1 MMTLKKLLSER
12 AGKFGEKTF
21 MYFRDR
27 AFSYNEVNDAA
38 NRVGT
43 GLAKL
48 GVKKGGKVCLL
59 IENRPEFVIS
69 FFGPHKIGAVPVP
82 INSNFKASE
91 VEFIASNS
99 GATAII
105 ASPQFMDMVRNV
117 QSRVSALKH
126 IIVLGDD
133 LYGALPF
140 DAFLA
145 EGAQEPEAS
154 VVPEDEA
161 SIIYTS
167 GTSGKPKGVVL
178 THDNYCFDAESIAEG
193 INLTEADRLMCI
205 LPLYHTNGHVVTLI
219 SPLMAGADLI
229 LAEGFTPS
237 TFFADLER
245 YEATGFGAVPTIYS
259 ILLDL
264 PDGSE
269 HDLSRLRM
277 GLCGA
282 APMPVEVFI
291 EFEKRFHVPIIE
303 GYGLSEGTCA
313 SCINPPD
320 GKRKIGSV
328 GLPLQGHE
336 MNIVDESGKTLGP
349 GETGEIVM
357 RGRQVMKGY
366 YKNPE
371 ATSETIRDG
380 WLHTGDFGRRDEEG
394 FFYVIGRKKDMI
406 IRGGANVYAKEVEDV
421 LYEHP
426 AVKEAAV
433 VGLPHKIWGEEVVA
447 CVILKDRARTSQ
459 EELIYHTQKHLADYK
474 CPKQI
479 FFMKDFPRTATG
491 KIRKRML
498 VDQILK
504 KEGR

>member
-1 MMTLKKLLSER
+1 MTLKNLLSER
-12 AGKFGEKTF
+12 AGKYGDKTF

-27 AFSYNEVNDAA
+27 EFSYNEINDAA
-38 NRVGT
+38 NRVGR

-48 GVKKGGKVCLL
+48 GVRKGGKVCLL

-91 VEFIASNS
+91 VEYIAANS

-105 ASPQFMDMVRNV
+105 ASPEFMDLVRKV

-140 DAFLA
+140 DALLA
-145 EGAQEPEAS
+145 EEAQEPEAS
-154 VVPEDEA
+154 VLPEDTA
-161 SIIYTS
+161 AIIYTS
-167 GTSGKPKGVVL
+167 GTTGKPKGAVL
-178 THDNYCFDAESIAEG
+178 THNNYCFDAESIVEG
-193 INLTEADRLMCI
+193 IKLTEADRLMCI
-205 LPLYHTNGHVVTLI
+205 LPLYHTNGHVVTLV
-219 SPLMAGADLI
+219 SPLMAGASMV

-237 TFFADLER
+237 TFFASLER
-245 YEATGFGAVPTIYS
+245 YQVTGFSAVPTVYL

-264 PDGSE
+264 PDGSL

-282 APMPVEVFI
+282 APMPVEVLT
-291 EFEKRFHVPIIE
+291 EFEKRFRIPIIE

-320 GKRKIGSV
+320 GNRKIGSV

-336 MNIVDESGKTLGP
+336 MEIVDERGNRLGP
-349 GETGEIVM
+349 GEVGEIRM

-371 ATSETIRDG
+371 ATSEAIRDG
-380 WLHTGDFGRRDEEG
+380 WLHTGDFGRRDEDG
-394 FFYVIGRKKDMI
+394 FFYIMGRKKDMI
-406 IRGGANVYAKEVEDV
+406 LRGGANVYPKEVEDA

-433 VGLPHKIWGEEVVA
+433 IGLPHKMWGEEVVA
-447 CVILKDRARTSQ
+447 CVILKDRARASQ

-474 CPKQI
+474 CPKQV

-491 KIRKRML
+491 KVRKRML
-498 VDQILK
+498 VEQVLK
-504 KEGR
+504 EE

>member
-12 AGKFGEKTF
+12 ARLYGDKSF
-21 MYFRDR
+21 MCFRDR
-27 AFSYNEVNDAA
+27 EFSYREVNDAA
-38 NRVGT
+38 NRVGR

-48 GVKKGGKVCLL
+48 GVKKGSKVCLL

-69 FFGPHKIGAVPVP
+69 FFGPHKVGAVPVP
-82 INSNFKASE
+82 INSNLKASE
-91 VEFIASNS
+91 IEYIASNS

-105 ASPQFMDMVRNV
+105 ASPQFMETVRKV
-117 QSRVSALKH
+117 QSRVPALKQ

-140 DAFLA
+140 DALLA
-145 EGAQEPEAS
+145 EDAREPEAS
-154 VVPEDEA
+154 VLPEDEA

-167 GTSGKPKGVVL
+167 GTTGKPKGVVL
-178 THDNYCFDAESIAEG
+178 THDNYCFDAESIVEA
-193 INLTEADRLMCI
+193 IKLTEADRLMCI
-205 LPLYHTNGHVVTLI
+205 LPLYHTNGQVVTII
-219 SPLMAGADLI
+219 SPLMAGAGMI

-237 TFFADLER
+237 TFFASLER
-245 YEATGFGAVPTIYS
+245 YRATGFSAVPTVYS

-264 PDGSE
+264 PEGSI

-291 EFEKRFHVPIIE
+291 EFEKRFRVPIIE

-313 SCINPPD
+313 SCINPLEGD
-320 GKRKIGSV
+320 RKPGSV
-328 GLPLQGHE
+328 GLPLRGHE
-336 MNIVDESGKTLGP
+336 MEIFDENGKALGP
-349 GETGEIVM
+349 GEVGEICM

-371 ATSETIRDG
+371 ATSETIKDG
-380 WLHTGDFGRRDEEG
+380 WLYTGDFGRRDEEG
-394 FFYVIGRKKDMI
+394 FFYIIGRKKDMI
-406 IRGGANVYAKEVEDV
+406 IRGGANVYPKEVEDI

-433 VGLPHKIWGEEVVA
+433 IGLPHKIWGEEVAA
-447 CVILKDRARTSQ
+447 CVILKDRARASQ

-479 FFMKDFPRTATG
+479 YFMKDFPRTATG
-491 KIRKRML
+491 KVRKSIL
-498 VDQILK
+498 ADQVL
-504 KEGR
+504 KEGRL